1 MLVIG
6 LRVLICIQS
15 AQEPLENKEVPKS
28 SHLLN
33 VTQLVSGRAAT
44 YAQTN
49 VCLSSGC
56 YNNIPRAEWLKQQTL
71 ISGGWEVWDQG
82 ASMLS
87 FWWKSFSWLAD
98 SCLHAFLLCL
108 HMAERDSEREHM
120 KWVLVSSSF
129 YKGTNLIEGALTSWP
144 ESPPGGFISNTTTMG
159 IRVST
164 YGPWRDKNIGSVT
177 TLKPTCSMGN
187 PRWSRRHQVLVHFF
201 SIVE

>member
-1 MLVIG
+1 MSHSWLVAE
-6 LRVLICIQS
+6 LQLTPKLTSVL
-15 AQEPLENKEVPKS
+15 A
-28 SHLLN
+28 
-33 VTQLVSGRAAT
+33 RAAIII
-44 YAQTN
+44 YQGLSGLNNRPWFLEAEKFGIRVPACSASDESPFPGSQTAAFM
-49 VCLSSGC
+49 
-56 YNNIPRAEWLKQQTL
+56 P
-71 ISGGWEVWDQG
+71 
-82 ASMLS
+82 
-87 FWWKSFSWLAD
+87 
-98 SCLHAFLLCL
+98 SCCVFTWRR
-108 HMAERDSEREHM
+108 ETESEREHM